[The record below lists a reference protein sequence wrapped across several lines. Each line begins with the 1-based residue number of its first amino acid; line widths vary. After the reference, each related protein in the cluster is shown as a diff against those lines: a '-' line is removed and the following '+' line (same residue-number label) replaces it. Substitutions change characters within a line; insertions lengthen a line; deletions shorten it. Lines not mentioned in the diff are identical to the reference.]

1 MNSKCEIA
9 DSDIGGKQTWSEMK
23 MYKDGSIKYPIA
35 QKFKKV
41 QDEII
46 WKYRNFLKWKK
57 MLSYIKGT
65 PKRKLCLFS
74 CTRHIYLL
82 KRMVTLLL

>member
-1 MNSKCEIA
+1 
-9 DSDIGGKQTWSEMK
+9 MK
-23 MYKDGSIKYPIA
+23 MYKDGSIKYSIA

-57 MLSYIKGT
+57 TLSYKGNSQEEIMSIFLY
-65 PKRKLCLFS
+65 KA
-74 CTRHIYLL
+74 YLPFE
-82 KRMVTLLL
+82 KMGDIIAVK

>member
-1 MNSKCEIA
+1 
-9 DSDIGGKQTWSEMK
+9 MK
-23 MYKDGSIKYPIA
+23 MYKDGSIKYSIA

-57 MLSYIKGT
+57 MLSYKGNSQEEIMSIFLY
-65 PKRKLCLFS
+65 KA
-74 CTRHIYLL
+74 YLPFE
-82 KRMVTLLL
+82 KMGDIIAVK